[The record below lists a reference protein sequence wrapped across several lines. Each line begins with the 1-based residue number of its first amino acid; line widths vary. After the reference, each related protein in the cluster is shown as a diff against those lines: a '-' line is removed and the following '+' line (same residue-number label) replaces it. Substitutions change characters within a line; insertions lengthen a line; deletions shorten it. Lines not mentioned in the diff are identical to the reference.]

1 MLPRAT
7 AVHCFLSWE
16 EMFLHRSEEMQPKG
30 NAILTNFKGGGE
42 VLFFFLPQ
50 QNFAR
55 VAMLHSY
62 QTDK

>member
-30 NAILTNFKGGGE
+30 NAILTNFKGGGSTL
-42 VLFFFLPQ
+42 LFAVTEFCSGG
-50 QNFAR
+50 N
-55 VAMLHSY
+55 VA
-62 QTDK
+62 